1 MVDTDDMNHK
11 FTKISFVHT
20 MWIWFLHCIP
30 MNRMSRPTQTKWAIW
45 TKQWRLLLKQIQ
57 FQILRLLHLFNFI
70 SLAQHILQH
79 WILHFWNAIFL
90 QYQHCSPIYILWKIV
105 SIETLASPMKQLK
118 CKYVTRMWLYAQRTS
133 TMEKYKWRTLQ
144 WQIRN
149 TTFYSRL

>member
-1 MVDTDDMNHK
+1 MIWTINLLKFHSFTRCESDFCIAYQWTEWVDHK
-11 FTKISFVHT
+11 K
-20 MWIWFLHCIP
+20 W
-30 MNRMSRPTQTKWAIW
+30 QTKWAIW

-149 TTFYSRL
+149 TTCYSRL